1 MAGRLLFLGNI
12 GLSEWIII
20 LVVVLILFGG
30 TRIPKLAKDLG
41 SGIREFRKS
50 LSGQPDEIADE
61 RHEEGRS
68 LPKSPEKKGRK
79 KASS

>member
-50 LSGQPDEIADE
+50 LSGQPDELTDQ
-61 RHEEGRS
+61 RTEE
-68 LPKSPEKKGRK
+68 PEKSPEKKGRK

>member
-50 LSGQPDEIADE
+50 LSGQPDELTDE
-61 RHEEGRS
+61 RPDADKNE
-68 LPKSPEKKGRK
+68 EKKGRK
-79 KASS
+79 KSSS

>member
-50 LSGQPDEIADE
+50 LAGQPDEITDE
-61 RHEEGRS
+61 RHEEQRS
-68 LPKSPEKKGRK
+68 LPKAPAKKGRK